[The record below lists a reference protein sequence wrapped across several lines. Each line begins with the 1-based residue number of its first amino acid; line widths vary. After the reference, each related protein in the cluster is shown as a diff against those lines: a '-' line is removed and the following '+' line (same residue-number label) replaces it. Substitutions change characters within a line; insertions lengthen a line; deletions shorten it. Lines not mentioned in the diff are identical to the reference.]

1 MSKGSPAI
9 CRDVEESDS
18 DSDTDF
24 PHDWRRMSTPEFRQS
39 QERAAQNA
47 EAKSLS
53 RSATTEL
60 KAAMAQTSPQ
70 RAAKAKAKEISNF
83 AKAQDII
90 DDFLSP
96 LSPRIQEV
104 AVQVKTT
111 TASIYSSAEEFLS
124 PLSPKFQ
131 EVAVHVKTTT
141 ASIYISATSTR
152 LGMTLSCAVFG
163 AVMAGMLFAFLGLL
177 CGLTIGVLLALFTF
191 GISLPVGGFLGTTI
205 GGSMGIITG
214 GLSGAALGYGGFTYR
229 KEVHQLVLDV
239 RSRFLS
245 SSKSI
250 SGKVKDSASHVSASI
265 KKTMI
270 ESGYCQACTGGS
282 DSKQHAE

>member
-53 RSATTEL
+53 RSATIEL
-60 KAAMAQTSPQ
+60 KPATAQTSPQ

-90 DDFLSP
+90 EEFLNP

-104 AVQVKTT
+104 AVRVKTT
-111 TASIYSSAEEFLS
+111 TASIYSS
-124 PLSPKFQ
+124 PRFQ
-131 EVAVHVKTTT
+131 EVAVYVKTTT
-141 ASIYISATSTR
+141 VSIYSSATSTK
-152 LGMTLSCAVFG
+152 LGVTLTCAVFG

-177 CGLTIGVLLALFTF
+177 CGLAIGVLLALFTF
-191 GISLPVGGFLGTTI
+191 GISIPVGGLLGTTI

-214 GLSGAALGYGGFTYR
+214 GLSGAALGFGGFTYR
-229 KEVHQLVLDV
+229 MEVHQLALDV

-250 SGKVKDSASHVSASI
+250 SGKVKDSASQVSASI

>member
-9 CRDVEESDS
+9 CQDVEESDS
-18 DSDTDF
+18 ESDTDF

-39 QERAAQNA
+39 QERATQNA
-47 EAKSLS
+47 EAKSQAV
-53 RSATTEL
+53 SAKIEL
-60 KAAMAQTSPQ
+60 KAAKPRNSSAE
-70 RAAKAKAKEISNF
+70 AKAKEISNF

-90 DDFLSP
+90 EEFLSP
-96 LSPRIQEV
+96 LSPRFQDVAVRVKTTTASIYSNPRFQEV
-104 AVQVKTT
+104 AVYVKTT
-111 TASIYSSAEEFLS
+111 TASIYSSA
-124 PLSPKFQ
+124 
-131 EVAVHVKTTT
+131 
-141 ASIYISATSTR
+141 TSTR
-152 LGMTLSCAVFG
+152 LGVTLACAVFG

-177 CGLTIGVLLALFTF
+177 CGLAIGVLLALFTF
-191 GISLPVGGFLGTTI
+191 GISIPVGGFLGTTI

-229 KEVHQLVLDV
+229 KEVHQLALDV
-239 RSRFLS
+239 RSGFRS

-250 SGKVKDSASHVSASI
+250 SGKVKDSASQVSASI